1 MSRAR
6 VEAAVEAITELKVGP
21 CVYGVVRAPITQLG
35 LCDYKNQTITLQP
48 GMHPVSERLVI
59 WHELIHA
66 MMFQLGYNE
75 HDEKLV
81 DGLAHYVVSVLV
93 DNPRLNGT
101 GGQA

>member
-1 MSRAR
+1 MSKAVR
-6 VEAAVEAITELKVGP
+6 VTGELLELKVGP
-21 CVYGVVRAPITQLG
+21 CVYAVVRAAITEHG
-35 LCDYKNQTITLQP
+35 LCDYKKQTITLQP
-48 GMHPVSERLVI
+48 DMHPMAERLVL

-66 MMFQLGYNE
+66 MLFQLGYND

-81 DGLAHYVVSVLV
+81 DGLAHYIVSVLV